1 MKPLLYIFAFLILL
15 AGCSGEQSGDNLI
28 ENATFTDLDGN
39 DVSLSD
45 FRGKV
50 VLIDFWESWCGP
62 CLQVFPAMQELR
74 EEYPDNFVV
83 LAVTVGMMEGKAEA
97 KEFVEKHDYD
107 FQFLFDEYE
116 LFQKIGGHS
125 IPYKIYIDPDGC
137 LIKQELGS
145 RGRFGDYNSAKNI
158 ILDYL

>member
-1 MKPLLYIFAFLILL
+1 MKPLLYTFAFLILL
-15 AGCSGEQSGDNLI
+15 AGCSGEQTNENLI

-125 IPYKIYIDPDGC
+125 IPFKIYIDPDGQ
-137 LIKQELGS
+137 LIKKELGS